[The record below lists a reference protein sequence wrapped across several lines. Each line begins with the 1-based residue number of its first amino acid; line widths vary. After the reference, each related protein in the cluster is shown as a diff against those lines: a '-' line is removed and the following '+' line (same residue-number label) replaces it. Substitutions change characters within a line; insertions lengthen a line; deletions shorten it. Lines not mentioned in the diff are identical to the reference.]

1 MPIMQIT
8 SATFVKG
15 IVKYDESLSDGIP
28 QVAFIGRS
36 NVGKSSTINAVMQ
49 KKGLARSSSSPG
61 HTREI
66 NLYLVNETYYLVDL
80 PGYGYAKISNES
92 RAALRDLI
100 FSYLFNPDII
110 QDKIVLIIDGKVG
123 PTKDDLEILT
133 ALKERNKNIII
144 AVNKI
149 DKIKPSL
156 YIKQIK
162 KIQELVGD
170 YQIIPY
176 SAENKKGIEQLQS
189 AVFN

>member
-15 IVKYDESLSDGIP
+15 IVKYDESLADGIP

-66 NLYLVNETYYLVDL
+66 NLYLINEMYYLVDL

-92 RAALRDLI
+92 RATLRDLI
-100 FSYLFNPDII
+100 FSYLFNPDLQ

-133 ALKERNKNIII
+133 ALKERNKNIVI

-156 YIKQIK
+156 YTKQIK

-176 SAENKKGIEQLQS
+176 SAESKKGIEQLQS

>member
-1 MPIMQIT
+1 MPIMEIK

-15 IVKYDESLSDGIP
+15 IVKYDETLSDGIP

-66 NLYLVNETYYLVDL
+66 NLYLINETHYLVDL
-80 PGYGYAKISNES
+80 PGYGYAKISNAS

-100 FSYLFNPDII
+100 FSYIFNTDL
-110 QDKIVLIIDGKVG
+110 QQKHIVMIIDGKVG
-123 PTKDDLEILT
+123 PTKDDLEILK
-133 ALKERNKNIII
+133 ALEERNKNIII

-156 YIKQIK
+156 YLKQIK
-162 KIQELVGD
+162 NIQEQVGNH
-170 YQIIPY
+170 QIIPY
-176 SAENKKGIEQLQS
+176 SAETKKGIDQLQN